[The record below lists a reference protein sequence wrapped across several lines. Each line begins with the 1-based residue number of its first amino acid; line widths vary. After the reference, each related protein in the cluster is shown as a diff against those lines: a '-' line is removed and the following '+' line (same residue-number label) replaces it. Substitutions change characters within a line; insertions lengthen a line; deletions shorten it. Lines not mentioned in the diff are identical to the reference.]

1 MKRRLFAVIFCATTM
16 VALAQQPKV
25 SNTHFN
31 VEPIGGTLTAA
42 VERFRGSSEQLW
54 LGYEVAALPQ
64 SHFSTCSNWQDSSQV
79 DDGCCGEYRLEEND
93 GYSMNRGDKAPA
105 IQNVYILIRFEHGQP
120 IRIRPVMAGC
130 HLNAGGVAFTWLTG
144 VQPEESISY
153 LAKLAEAG
161 SESDHAGSNHT
172 GSDHGRIVD
181 GALLSVGYHAT
192 PAATHALVEVASS
205 GAPMHTREQAAFW
218 LGVLRGHEG
227 FVALQSLE
235 KTTTDMTLRE
245 KLPFD
250 FSQNSDP
257 AAEEELLR
265 MAKSDS
271 NSKVREQAL
280 FWIAQKVGKKAV
292 AAITDAIQ
300 NDPETEVK
308 KKAVFALSQLPK
320 DESVPQLIHVADS
333 NKNPAV
339 RKEAYFWLGQSH
351 AERALAYFEQVLKR

>member
-1 MKRRLFAVIFCATTM
+1 MKRHLFAIVLCASTIA
-16 VALAQQPKV
+16 VLAQQPKV
-25 SNTHFN
+25 SDTHFSI
-31 VEPIGGTLTAA
+31 EPIGGTLTAA

-64 SHFSTCSNWQDSSQV
+64 SHFTTCSNWQDSSQV
-79 DDGCCGEYRLEEND
+79 EDGCCGEFRLEEND
-93 GYSMNRGDKAPA
+93 GYRMNHGDTAPA
-105 IQNVYILIRFEHGQP
+105 IQNVYILIRFEHGQAV
-120 IRIRPVMAGC
+120 RIRPVMAGC

-144 VQPEESISY
+144 VQPEESVAY

-161 SESDHAGSNHT
+161 SESDHS
-172 GSDHGRIVD
+172 RILD

-205 GAPMHTREQAAFW
+205 SAPLHTREQAAFW

-235 KTTTDMTLRE
+235 KTTTDMSLRE

-257 AAEEELLR
+257 AAEDELLR
-265 MAKSDS
+265 MAKSDD
-271 NSKVREQAL
+271 NSRIREQAL
-280 FWIAQKVGKKAV
+280 FWIAQKAGKRAT

-320 DESVPQLIHVADS
+320 DESVPQLIHVADT

-351 AERALAYFEQVLKR
+351 DERAVAYFEQVLKR